1 MTITDIIREFAK
13 FGFTDTP
20 LSICEMDQCIAWG
33 FTMDMIYGL
42 GCNMASGWRFNEVI
56 DLYFIEMEEMDKYA

>member
-20 LSICEMDQCIAWG
+20 LSIAEMEHVIKRGWP
-33 FTMDMIYGL
+33 MDTIYGL
-42 GCNMASGWRFNEVI
+42 GCDLANGWRMNEVYH
-56 DLYFIEMEEMDKYA
+56 LYEREVEEMDKYA